1 MAPRLKVFSWS
12 NGFHA
17 FTVAVSSR
25 PKALAAWGVE
35 QDLFATGLARE
46 LMSGPDYEAARAAPG
61 EVIRRGEAIDR
72 GALSKPASAPAPAR
86 RGPTPAQLQRVERLE
101 ADLEALDV
109 ARQAEE
115 AATDDARRALEAQAE
130 AQAAAYERDRAA
142 LRTRLDAARKSV
154 WK

>member
-1 MAPRLKVFSWS
+1 MAPRLNVFSWS

-46 LMSGPDYEAARAAPG
+46 LTSGPDYEAALAAPG

-72 GALSKPASAPAPAR
+72 GALSKPAPALAR

-101 ADLEALDV
+101 ADLAALDV

-142 LRTRLDAARKSV
+142 LLKRLEAARKSV
-154 WK
+154 RK